1 MERKTKVHA
10 EDGKHD
16 IIITREFDLPV
27 ELLFRAHV
35 EPEIFEEWMTH
46 EYGKTRVLKLEMHS
60 HGSYKF
66 QTTDAKGNV
75 VFQANGTIHNFVP
88 NQKITRTFEMDN
100 SPFDVQLEFLEFE
113 SLSED
118 TSKLKMHVIYKT
130 AELRDQ
136 HLKMPFEWGMN
147 MAHNRLQ
154 EVVSKLK

>member
-10 EDGKHD
+10 NNGQHD
-16 IIITREFDLPV
+16 ITITREFELPV

-46 EYGKTRVLKLEMHS
+46 EYGKTNVLKMETQK
-60 HGSYKF
+60 HGSFAF

-75 VFQANGTIHNFVP
+75 VFKANGAIHDLIP
-88 NQKITRTFEMDN
+88 NQKITRTFEMEN
-100 SPFDVQLEFLEFE
+100 TPFDVTLEFLQFE
-113 SLSED
+113 SLTED
-118 TSKLKMHVIYKT
+118 TSKLTMHIIYKT
-130 AELRDQ
+130 VDLRDQ

-154 EVVSKLK
+154 DIVSKLK